1 MKCPYEKQIT
11 CTTNSDM
18 ETPTSLPFHV
28 PSPGHTDMESTFL
41 DPQNYYYIAKNYQIK
56 YECLKSSG
64 KKFKLSFEHVQP
76 YGSAKH
82 CPQLQCYF
90 ERGNVGIT
98 TSRNVD
104 KMDTPML
111 KILSEGPN
119 WRIKFKWVKPQVP
132 PREHPSTPFPFILF
146 EGKEIE
152 LNFGYSG
159 LGVPPW
165 NYHTLNKH
173 RFKLLFSFASGTIEL
188 DTTHL
193 PLHMTQGDWVFGRG
207 VLEKNE
213 CSAYKIGKNGIS
225 CPFWRSWSVSQTSAH
240 HQVGPHS
247 RRQKNRLIRLGL
259 LCYQYTLRA
268 STLCVKI

>member
-1 MKCPYEKQIT
+1 MRVYLTLLTLAPRFLNLRGMKCPFEKQIT
-11 CTTNSDM
+11 CSTNSDM

-90 ERGNVGIT
+90 ERGNVEIT
-98 TSRNVD
+98 TSRYVD

-119 WRIKFKWVKPQVP
+119 WRINFKWVKPQVP
-132 PREHPSTPFPFILF
+132 PREYPSTSFPFILF
-146 EGKEIE
+146 KGKEIE

-165 NYHTLNKH
+165 NYHTLKKH
-173 RFKLLFSFASGTIEL
+173 RFKLLFGFASGRIEL
-188 DTTHL
+188 DTTQL
-193 PLHMTQGDWVFGRG
+193 PLHMTQGNWVFGRG
-207 VLEKNE
+207 VLEKMSVLLTK
-213 CSAYKIGKNGIS
+213 SAKMEYHVHFGGCGVSLNHQHIKLAPIPDGK
-225 CPFWRSWSVSQTSAH
+225 
-240 HQVGPHS
+240 
-247 RRQKNRLIRLGL
+247 KLD
-259 LCYQYTLRA
+259 
-268 STLCVKI
+268 